1 MAIYICEIGD
11 VAPTMYSNVILPLF
25 FQLCDFAPPFGRWSL
40 RQPLF
45 VTLLGDKHLKKIKEI
60 EKD

>member
-1 MAIYICEIGD
+1 M
-11 VAPTMYSNVILPLF
+11 VILPYFLN
-25 FQLCDFAPPFGRWSL
+25 FAILPLLLADEAP